1 MWNFKKEL
9 LKTSFEEDKIIIENV
24 DYLVFKYGFSDGR
37 DLDTCTQLLVPIQE
51 AKLGYSQTGNNTSN
65 IYSKWGGDNTGT
77 GVESILI
84 DVKKLK
90 QDFPL
95 EEFIEFSCGGNWFG
109 QRVSGNVTM
118 TVNAYNGGT
127 MAVSNF
133 EFLNTGGTLVRIF
146 DFSVV
151 NIVLNQPSPQP
162 LASETIGVFRYT
174 ISTGLLEKIG

>member
-1 MWNFKKEL
+1 
-9 LKTSFEEDKIIIENV
+9 
-24 DYLVFKYGFSDGR
+24 
-37 DLDTCTQLLVPIQE
+37 
-51 AKLGYSQTGNNTSN
+51 
-65 IYSKWGGDNTGT
+65 
-77 GVESILI
+77 
-84 DVKKLK
+84 
-90 QDFPL
+90 
-95 EEFIEFSCGGNWFG
+95 
-109 QRVSGNVTM
+109 M